1 MRSVY
6 SSFLVHTYISDIFT
20 DLLIIIEWLNLDP
33 QKMAYNAIGILIVHK
48 IISVAGFWSKERNI
62 YRCLL
67 QLFDLVA
74 VQEIYV
80 CHLNIIKQYT
90 QYKQYKTNNPNTSK
104 KIKREKNT

>member
-1 MRSVY
+1 M
-6 SSFLVHTYISDIFT
+6 
-20 DLLIIIEWLNLDP
+20 
-33 QKMAYNAIGILIVHK
+33 HK

-90 QYKQYKTNNPNTSK
+90 QQYKQYKTNNSNTSK
-104 KIKREKNT
+104 KVKREKNTQPR